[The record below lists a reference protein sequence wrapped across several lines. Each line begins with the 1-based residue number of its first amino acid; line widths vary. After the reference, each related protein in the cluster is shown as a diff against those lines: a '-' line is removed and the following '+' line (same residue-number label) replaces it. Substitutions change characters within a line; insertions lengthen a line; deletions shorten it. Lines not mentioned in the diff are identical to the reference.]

1 MSEHDIEN
9 PPNETNDSSGEDNS
23 LSIEHED
30 IDDEY
35 SQQMD
40 NKLSELR
47 NALKDVITTSKDIE
61 IIHDSDSPLTI
72 SYHNSDDE
80 GDEHNHFKEL
90 SYDQVMRSL
99 DKYYDDNNKYSNEL
113 DILITFMKGQK
124 NLYIQSHLLCKRK
137 LHMLMIPA
145 ILLSTF
151 LTFLTPFSSSCEHNW
166 TVIVI
171 ATLNGIT
178 TGLITLI
185 NYLKLETSTQTF
197 FNSARQFDKL
207 ETSLE
212 FVASKLMF
220 MEDENEKSTIVYE
233 QLQEV
238 ESKINEMKE
247 WNSLFLPDEIRGLF
261 PIICH
266 MNIFSFIKRIETNR
280 KSLVERY
287 KDVKNEIRYI
297 LYHNNINESVEQSNR
312 IHKRLQYLIE
322 SKEKMKQ
329 TLIHYKNAYSYID
342 ELFTVEIKNARLYSF
357 WRNTKHHGGVNM
369 SNPVVDQYIQG
380 LIR

>member
-9 PPNETNDSSGEDNS
+9 PPNETNDSSGEES
-23 LSIEHED
+23 IHSIEHED

-47 NALKDVITTSKDIE
+47 NALKDVITTSDNIDV
-61 IIHDSDSPLTI
+61 IHDSDSPLTI

-80 GDEHNHFKEL
+80 GNEHNHFKEL
-90 SYDQVMRSL
+90 SYDQVMKSL

-166 TVIVI
+166 SVIVI

-266 MNIFSFIKRIETNR
+266 MNIFSFIKRIEMNR
-280 KSLVERY
+280 KSLVERF

-329 TLIHYKNAYSYID
+329 RLIHYKNAYSYID